1 MANRLKWV
9 LEEVIDKAQS
19 AFVPGRQIFDNALVA
34 FEIVHSMKEK
44 HTGKVGWMALKLD
57 MSKAYDRVEWRY
69 LEGMMRTMGFPEKF
83 ILLIMKCV
91 SSVAYSIMINGKK
104 CGHIKPS
111 KGISQGDPLSPYL
124 FLLCAEGLSTLLK
137 KALKDKEIQGVA
149 AARNGPKITH
159 LFFADDSLLFCRA
172 QKKDC

>member
-1 MANRLKWV
+1 MNHTHIPLIPKVSSPSSPQQFRPISLCNVLYKIIAKVLANRLKWV

-91 SSVAYSIMINGKK
+91 RSVTYSIMINGKK

-111 KGISQGDPLSPYL
+111 RGIRQGDPLSPYL
-124 FLLCAEGLSTLLK
+124 FFYVLK
-137 KALKDKEIQGVA
+137 VYL
-149 AARNGPKITH
+149 RY
-159 LFFADDSLLFCRA
+159 
-172 QKKDC
+172 